1 MDLQNVHNY
10 TLSSE
15 VNAGTN
21 STDLKIQDSV
31 RGISNNIKFAGA
43 DGLSIERTD
52 ANTITFRQGGSSVT
66 QYTDAMAK
74 DAAWNAINGG
84 THTNITWQYDSV
96 NKVISGTAT
105 GSGGGGGGTTYD
117 LSGRNTSATNA
128 FIDLVPSTGTTDS
141 IEFAGSGGTDV
152 SWDAINNRISINS
165 EAYEVGAN
173 AAASGGG
180 GLSLTGKTFT
190 YTPPNLSG
198 YLTTVPQASASV
210 LGGIK
215 VGTGLTI
222 DAATGELSAN
232 AGGYTLPTAGT
243 TAAGDLGGVKV
254 DGSTITIDGNG
265 VISSSGGS
273 TTPSIGDVNATSA
286 SIADDARG
294 DLTIVGHK
302 GYVLYKVHSSHQA
315 WVRLYVDAASRTAD
329 VSRGEGEDPLPGSGV
344 IAEVRTSADNQAVLI
359 TPGVMGFNNDDPRTE
374 NIYVSINN
382 RSGSSAT
389 ITVTLTV
396 LKIGE

>member
-1 MDLQNVHNY
+1 M
-10 TLSSE
+10 SSDI
-15 VNAGTN
+15 NAGPYA
-21 STDLKIQDSV
+21 TDLTIQDSV
-31 RGISNNIKFAGA
+31 RGISNSIKFAGA
-43 DGLSIERTD
+43 DGLTVERTD
-52 ANTITFRQGGSSVT
+52 ANTITFRQGGTSVT

-74 DAAWNAINGG
+74 DATWSSISNG
-84 THTNITWQYDSV
+84 THTGITFAYDS
-96 NKVISGTAT
+96 GTKFLSATVT
-105 GSGGGGGGTTYD
+105 GSGGGGGGLNYTLT
-117 LSGRNTSATNA
+117 GRNTSSTNA
-128 FIDLVPSTGTTDS
+128 FIDLTDDDTPTPTVNS
-141 IEFAGSGGTDV
+141 IEFIGSNGTDV
-152 SWDAINNRISINS
+152 DWDGANKRITINS
-165 EAYEVGAN
+165 KDYAVGAN

-180 GLSLTGKTFT
+180 GLSLTGSTFT
-190 YTPPNLSG
+190 YTPPDLAS
-198 YLTTVPQASASV
+198 YLTSVPQASASV

-215 VGTGLTI
+215 VGANLTI

-232 AGGYTLPTAGT
+232 AGAYTLPTAGV
-243 TAAGDLGGVKV
+243 TASGTLGGVKV
-254 DGSTITIDGNG
+254 DGSTVTIDGNG
-265 VISSSGGS
+265 VISSTGGS
-273 TTPSIGDVNATSA
+273 TAPSIGDVNAVSA
-286 SIADDARG
+286 SIDDDARG

-329 VSRGEGEDPLPGSGV
+329 ASRSEGADPAPGSGV
-344 IAEVRTSADNQAVLI
+344 IAEVRTSANDQAVLI